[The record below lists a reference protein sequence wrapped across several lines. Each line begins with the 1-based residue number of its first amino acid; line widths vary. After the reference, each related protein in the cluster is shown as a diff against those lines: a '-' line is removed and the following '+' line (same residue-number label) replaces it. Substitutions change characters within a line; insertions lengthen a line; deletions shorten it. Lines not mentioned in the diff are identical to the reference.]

1 MVQGLT
7 VGTEPTGHQ
16 APCPQVQSR
25 SFPITTSLKGPLS
38 VHPCVLDPSA
48 LSSAIREPLFPAL
61 RAGGCRGAQA
71 GSCGQ
76 QNQPGGGDEARV
88 PPPQRARPELE
99 AGSTYIITAS
109 CCPGRPWMCAGKAGG
124 RVHGCPGPP
133 ARSGPRAGLAKTRA
147 AAVSRRGFDAKRRRS
162 EGSLGAGR
170 DAPELAGR
178 ATARQRWPGHGQPGA
193 PCPDGPWHSPAALG
207 SPPLPT
213 QEGTSCNASPPPGA
227 GSRSHAPPS
236 GSPSP
241 PRSKPHLSVPAE
253 AIVLIPVVSFLGYI
267 YL

>member
-76 QNQPGGGDEARV
+76 QNQPGGGDETRV
-88 PPPQRARPELE
+88 PPPQGQGRSLKRAPHILLQQVAARGGRGC
-99 AGSTYIITAS
+99 AR
-109 CCPGRPWMCAGKAGG
+109 GRPAAECTDA
-124 RVHGCPGPP
+124 RVPRAC
-133 ARSGPRAGLAKTRA
+133 SGPRAGLAKTRA